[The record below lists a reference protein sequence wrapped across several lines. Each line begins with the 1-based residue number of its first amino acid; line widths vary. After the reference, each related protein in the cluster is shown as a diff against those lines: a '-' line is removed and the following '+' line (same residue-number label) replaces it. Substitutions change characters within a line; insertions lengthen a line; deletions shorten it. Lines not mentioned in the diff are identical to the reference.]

1 MRCLY
6 HGVCLYIWRTLQG
19 GADGTEADGVEFDT
33 PMPEIDGEFEAEDG
47 EGGGVKQQQGECPCR
62 FGHIDI
68 DASDYG
74 VSFVSCTT
82 RARAATG

>member
-1 MRCLY
+1 
-6 HGVCLYIWRTLQG
+6 
-19 GADGTEADGVEFDT
+19 
-33 PMPEIDGEFEAEDG
+33 MPEIDGEFEAEDG

-68 DASDYG
+68 KLGSFGKGRRGRERVLAGTASDYG